1 MVKPG
6 PIFHFLWK
14 NTENLIRKIITES
27 YNQCS
32 CRNDQSEF
40 DNSLGQCRNMGKEE
54 YAVVTKGEKS
64 PKRK

>member
-1 MVKPG
+1 M
-6 PIFHFLWK
+6 
-14 NTENLIRKIITES
+14 ENLIRKIITES

-32 CRNDQSEF
+32 CRNDQSEC

-54 YAVVTKGEKS
+54 YAVVTKGGKS